1 MTITEI
7 KDQFKKIK
15 KMIAGGTKRLTNG
28 TKDLAVESQNK
39 AYTDIVIV
47 TSI

>member
-1 MTITEI
+1 
-7 KDQFKKIK
+7 
-15 KMIAGGTKRLTNG
+15 MIAGGTKRLTNG
-28 TKDLAVESQNK
+28 AKDLAVESQNK